1 MTDASLSSDR
11 LTQSDFRVGQVF
23 SRTWS
28 VLSRNV
34 LKFSMV
40 MGFALLPILLLFWTV
55 TVDNAGN
62 PLVARL
68 VSWTGF
74 LFIFLSMLCQA
85 VVVHGAFQHMLGR
98 PVNLVDG
105 VKVSL
110 SRFFSLIGLG
120 LVFVLVL
127 TAFVIVG
134 ALLFVVPGLG
144 YAIPLL
150 IIPIAMLYLAWSMAT
165 PACVVERV
173 GPFRSL
179 ARSRALTKG
188 HRWKI
193 VGLLLVTVLGGIII
207 GAIVGATSGAI
218 LALIG
223 VGGLRAVLSAAMG
236 LIWNSVWSAFFAVLT
251 VVAYHDLRV
260 AKEGVDTGQI
270 AAVFE

>member
-1 MTDASLSSDR
+1 MTASLSADR
-11 LTQSDFRVGQVF
+11 FTQSDFRVGQVF

-40 MGFALLPILLLFWTV
+40 MGFALLPIVLLISTV

-62 PLVARL
+62 PFQTNFA
-68 VSWTGF
+68 SWAGY
-74 LFIFLSMLCQA
+74 LFILLSMLCQA
-85 VVVHGAFQHMLGR
+85 VVFHGAFQHLLGR
-98 PVNLVDG
+98 PFNLVDG

-150 IIPIAMLYLAWSMAT
+150 IIPIAMLYLAWSMAI
-165 PACVVERV
+165 PACVVERA

-193 VGLLLVTVLGGIII
+193 LGLLLVSVLGGIII

-223 VGGLRAVLSAAMG
+223 AGGLRSALSTVIG
-236 LIWNSVWSAFFAVLT
+236 LIWEAVWLAFFAVLT
-251 VVAYHDLRV
+251 VVTYHDLRV
-260 AKEGVDTGQI
+260 AKEGVNTDQI

>member
-1 MTDASLSSDR
+1 MTASLSADR
-11 LTQSDFRVGQVF
+11 FTESDFRVGQVL

-40 MGFALLPILLLFWTV
+40 MGFALLPIVLLFWTV

-62 PLVARL
+62 PFRTNLA
-68 VSWTGF
+68 SWAGY
-74 LFIFLSMLCQA
+74 LFILLSMLCQA
-85 VVVHGAFQHMLGR
+85 VVFHGAFQHMLGR
-98 PVNLVDG
+98 PVNLFDG

-110 SRFFSLIGLG
+110 GRFFSLIGLG

-127 TAFVIVG
+127 IGFVIVG
-134 ALLFVVPGLG
+134 AALLFVVPGLR

-150 IIPIAMLYLAWSMAT
+150 IILIAMLYLAWSMAT
-165 PACVVERV
+165 PACVVEWA

-193 VGLLLVTVLGGIII
+193 LGLLLVTVLGGVII

-223 VGGLRAVLSAAMG
+223 AGGLRSALSTVIG
-236 LIWNSVWSAFFAVLT
+236 LIWEAVWLAFFAVLT
-251 VVAYHDLRV
+251 VVTYHDLRV
-260 AKEGVDTGQI
+260 AKEGVNTDQI